1 MKMALA
7 QWQVISSL
15 LDEALAL
22 PPERRAAWLDTLH
35 LEDETLD
42 TLLRELLDR
51 PGGAETAD
59 LIGTLPALDR
69 LPDVAQWQAG
79 AIVGPYRLLR
89 EIGRGGMGAVWL
101 AERADG
107 LVKRSVA
114 LKLPIVAVARDVL
127 AERFARERDILAS
140 LTHRNIARL
149 YDAGFAAD
157 GQPYLALEYVDGQP
171 LTHYCDR
178 HRLTLRHR
186 LELFLQVL
194 TAVQH
199 AHANLAL
206 HRDLKPSNVL
216 VTAQGEIKLLDF
228 GIAKLMAEG
237 SAQETALTQLSGRAL
252 TPDYAAPE
260 QILGAPLTTAA
271 DVYALGVVLYEL
283 CAGRRPYRLR
293 RGTRNELEE
302 AIVAQDVARPSSA
315 LGTEAAAARGTTPRK
330 LARALAGDLDTMVL
344 KALRKQPDDRY
355 PSAEAFAADVRRY
368 LEGRPVAARP
378 ASRWYLARKFA
389 QRNRLALS
397 ASGAVAVALVAGA
410 TVALWQAHIAGA
422 EAARAHASQD
432 FLVRLFERTA
442 RNNPGGAAAADIPVR
457 ELLNVGS
464 RQLIDDTRDDPDLAF
479 DLLQLLTRLNVELD
493 LLDPAQK
500 LSDRAV
506 ELARTRSGEASLPYA
521 EAIAQRADLLYRAAH
536 YADAIAAARQA
547 LQIAERTPARTEA
560 LRAKTQLIIGNSQYQ
575 IDASQPA
582 EARRHLETALAL
594 LKAMHSTSEDRS
606 RAAYFLAWI
615 AESQR
620 DFAGAE
626 AYYRDGIEAGKA
638 NFGERSFIVAM
649 GYEGVSGMLRRTQ
662 RLPEAQAAI
671 EQALAIYEYVLG
683 PHHGTIAFAR
693 TTLAQVLA
701 ARGQRAEAERVLDGS
716 VALAQDVFGAEARQV
731 GYPVSYDAR
740 LKGNRG
746 ELADAARAYELAL
759 RVFAGESPASLTNR
773 ALRVEYAEVLIA
785 QGRLDRAAAVLDE
798 ARAGFD
804 AAHDSA
810 SVHGAWLTTAQG
822 ELLCARGDCT
832 AGRALFVQ
840 ALDHMRTLK
849 SRGASLLPRYA
860 AAVARNAPDA
870 ALAQRVLDHA
880 REIDLLSGD
889 AGTAKLD
896 LEDQARLAYGIG
908 ALELAV
914 GDRDAAR
921 TWLTRAVALREGS
934 DAPGS
939 PWLVEARTTLARAN
953 AP

>member
-178 HRLTLRHR
+178 HRLTVRHR

-283 CAGRRPYRLR
+283 CAGRRPYQLR
-293 RGTRNELEE
+293 RGTRNELED
-302 AIVAQDVARPSSA
+302 AVYGSS
-315 LGTEAAAARGTTPRK
+315 GTIESNTI
-330 LARALAGDLDTMVL
+330 
-344 KALRKQPDDRY
+344 
-355 PSAEAFAADVRRY
+355 
-368 LEGRPVAARP
+368 
-378 ASRWYLARKFA
+378 
-389 QRNRLALS
+389 
-397 ASGAVAVALVAGA
+397 AVYI
-410 TVALWQAHIAGA
+410 H
-422 EAARAHASQD
+422 R
-432 FLVRLFERTA
+432 
-442 RNNPGGAAAADIPVR
+442 
-457 ELLNVGS
+457 
-464 RQLIDDTRDDPDLAF
+464 
-479 DLLQLLTRLNVELD
+479 
-493 LLDPAQK
+493 
-500 LSDRAV
+500 
-506 ELARTRSGEASLPYA
+506 
-521 EAIAQRADLLYRAAH
+521 
-536 YADAIAAARQA
+536 
-547 LQIAERTPARTEA
+547 
-560 LRAKTQLIIGNSQYQ
+560 LRAKLGEDMII
-575 IDASQPA
+575 
-582 EARRHLETALAL
+582 T
-594 LKAMHSTSEDRS
+594 
-606 RAAYFLAWI
+606 
-615 AESQR
+615 
-620 DFAGAE
+620 
-626 AYYRDGIEAGKA
+626 
-638 NFGERSFIVAM
+638 
-649 GYEGVSGMLRRTQ
+649 
-662 RLPEAQAAI
+662 
-671 EQALAIYEYVLG
+671 
-683 PHHGTIAFAR
+683 
-693 TTLAQVLA
+693 
-701 ARGQRAEAERVLDGS
+701 
-716 VALAQDVFGAEARQV
+716 
-731 GYPVSYDAR
+731 
-740 LKGNRG
+740 
-746 ELADAARAYELAL
+746 
-759 RVFAGESPASLTNR
+759 
-773 ALRVEYAEVLIA
+773 
-785 QGRLDRAAAVLDE
+785 
-798 ARAGFD
+798 
-804 AAHDSA
+804 
-810 SVHGAWLTTAQG
+810 VHGFGYRLG
-822 ELLCARGDCT
+822 EA
-832 AGRALFVQ
+832 
-840 ALDHMRTLK
+840 H
-849 SRGASLLPRYA
+849 
-860 AAVARNAPDA
+860 
-870 ALAQRVLDHA
+870 
-880 REIDLLSGD
+880 
-889 AGTAKLD
+889 
-896 LEDQARLAYGIG
+896 
-908 ALELAV
+908 
-914 GDRDAAR
+914 
-921 TWLTRAVALREGS
+921 
-934 DAPGS
+934 
-939 PWLVEARTTLARAN
+939 
-953 AP
+953 